1 MKQTITQKLKD
12 YFENDYAGFYD
23 TDLRIIYF
31 SDLDEFQSKFLTHE
45 TTWQEVLEKRE
56 FEIYSEALELDIDE
70 ISYLED
76 LDIENDK
83 SFDDYS
89 YSNDYEYADY
99 EDPED
104 YRRKPEFTLEA
115 IIEIEEIFN
124 ETEDGEAIILYKV
137 I

>member
-1 MKQTITQKLKD
+1 MNQSIAQKLKD
-12 YFENDYAGFYD
+12 YFENDYMGFYD
-23 TDLRIIYF
+23 LELRVMYF
-31 SDLDEFQSKFLTHE
+31 SDLDEFQSKCLTNE
-45 TTWQEVLEKRE
+45 KSWQEVLEKRD

-89 YSNDYEYADY
+89 YSNDYEYEDC

>member
-1 MKQTITQKLKD
+1 MNQSIAQKLKD
-12 YFENDYAGFYD
+12 YFENDYLGFYD
-23 TDLRIIYF
+23 IDLRIMYF

-56 FEIYSEALELDIDE
+56 FELYSEALELDIDE
-70 ISYLED
+70 ISYLEE

-83 SFDDYS
+83 SYDDYS
-89 YSNDYEYADY
+89 YSNDYECEDF

-124 ETEDGEAIILYKV
+124 ETEDGEAIILYRV

>member
-1 MKQTITQKLKD
+1 MNQSIAQKLKN
-12 YFENDYAGFYD
+12 YFENDYMGFYD
-23 TDLRIIYF
+23 LELRVMYF
-31 SDLDEFQSKFLTHE
+31 SDLDEFQSKCLTNE

-89 YSNDYEYADY
+89 YINDYEYEDY

>member
-12 YFENDYAGFYD
+12 YFENDYDGFYD

-31 SDLDEFQSKFLTHE
+31 SDLDEFQSKFLIHE

-99 EDPED
+99 DDPED

>member
-1 MKQTITQKLKD
+1 MKSTIEQKLKD
-12 YFENDYAGFYD
+12 YFENEYTGFYD
-23 TDLRIIYF
+23 IDLRIMYF

-89 YSNDYEYADY
+89 YSNDYEYEDY